1 MTTLS
6 FYIVIIVYHIKE
18 GVIMYNQFEK
28 DKIYI
33 EFLKNMYLYNIVPLS
48 IISKILQSYEIEY
61 LQSIFNDLIIDKA
74 LDILDKE
81 LENIDFEE

>member
-1 MTTLS
+1 
-6 FYIVIIVYHIKE
+6 
-18 GVIMYNQFEK
+18 MYNQFEK